1 MNKNKNRKWTW
12 IFKRM
17 HYYLWSNKNMHSF
30 KNLLLSDMRSELGLG
45 KIIAMIIGGLVFPI
59 VISYLSL
66 FIGGARGGQLASLV
80 PLFINAIV
88 FFSFQRVVGVVRD
101 KASVDKNKAAYL
113 YYNKNW
119 VLATKVINESIMFL
133 IGFFILIS
141 VGMIGAFA
149 WPNHFTFGEVATEAM
164 VMLPGLFVLHI
175 FIFMMSKWAMAFIPK
190 RGIAIGVALGIALVL
205 VAPVFIFNQIPE
217 TTFLRVALNR
227 GSVLPEINTSSWF
240 AQNQLAAIWI
250 PYLNL
255 GALTGINDIKVN
267 IGGVHESIP
276 LLKESWYII
285 VPIFTMIGII
295 AGTWRWQASAQK
307 AYLAAS

>member
-1 MNKNKNRKWTW
+1 MTKNKNKN
-12 IFKRM
+12 IHAFQ
-17 HYYLWSNKNMHSF
+17 
-30 KNLLLSDMRSELGLG
+30 NLLLSDMKSELGFG
-45 KIIAMIIGGLVFPI
+45 KIMAMIIGGLIFPI

-88 FFSFQRVVGVVRD
+88 FFSFQRIVGTVRD

-113 YYNKNW
+113 YYNKNL
-119 VLATKVINESIMFL
+119 VLATKVINETVMFL

-149 WPNHFTFGEVATEAM
+149 WPHSFTFSEVAKEAM

-175 FIFMMSKWAMAFIPK
+175 FIFTMAKWAMAFIPK
-190 RGIAIGVALGIALVL
+190 RGIAIGAALGISLIL

-217 TTFLRVALNR
+217 TTFLSVALNR
-227 GSVLPEINTSSWF
+227 GSSKPEVNTVSWF
-240 AQNQLAAIWI
+240 AQNQDIAIWI
-250 PYLNL
+250 PYMNL

-267 IGGVHESIP
+267 INGVHQSIP
-276 LLKESWYII
+276 LLEQSWYII

-295 AGTWRWQASAQK
+295 GATWRWQASAQK

>member
-1 MNKNKNRKWTW
+1 MTKNKN
-12 IFKRM
+12 IHAFQ
-17 HYYLWSNKNMHSF
+17 
-30 KNLLLSDMRSELGLG
+30 NLLLADMRSELGFG
-45 KIIAMIIGGLVFPI
+45 KIMAMIIGGLIFPI
-59 VISYLSL
+59 VISYLTL

-88 FFSFQRVVGVVRD
+88 FFSFQRVVGTVRD

-113 YYNKNW
+113 YYNKNL

-149 WPNHFTFGEVATEAM
+149 WPHNFTFGEVAKEAM

-175 FIFMMSKWAMAFIPK
+175 FIFMMAKWAMAFIPK
-190 RGIAIGVALGIALVL
+190 RGIAIGAALGISLVL
-205 VAPVFIFNQIPE
+205 VTPVFIFNQIDQ
-217 TTFLRVALNR
+217 TTFLSVAINR
-227 GSVLPEINTSSWF
+227 GSGTPEVNTSSWF
-240 AQNQLAAIWI
+240 AQNQNIAIWI
-250 PYLNL
+250 PYMNL

-267 IGGVHESIP
+267 INGIHQSIP
-276 LLKESWYII
+276 LLDESWYVI
-285 VPIFTMIGII
+285 VPIFMMIGII